1 MIKSDTKT
9 LVAAMRILAEA
20 IQSEDRVANLAI
32 SEAADRL
39 EELEGQL
46 KEAQDYADKL
56 VKHKDMVCL
65 PKDLENLREAN
76 SHFATEN
83 HILKE
88 QQRMSERN
96 VRSESSD
103 SPVQ

>member
-9 LVAAMRILAEA
+9 LVAAMRILAED
-20 IQSEDRVANLAI
+20 IQSEDGVANLAI

-39 EELEGQL
+39 EELEEQL

-56 VKHKDMVCL
+56 VEHKDMVCL

-88 QQRMSERN
+88 QQRMSESN
-96 VRSESSD
+96 
-103 SPVQ
+103 PNTIKIWL

>member
-9 LVAAMRILAEA
+9 LIAAMRILAED
-20 IQSEDRVANLAI
+20 IQSEDGVANSAI
-32 SEAADRL
+32 AEAANRL
-39 EELEGQL
+39 EELEEQL

-56 VKHKDMVCL
+56 VEHKDMVCL

-88 QQRMSERN
+88 QQTMSESN
-96 VRSESSD
+96 
-103 SPVQ
+103 PNTIKIWL